1 MLAFCTMT
9 SFGQIYNT
17 EVAADL
23 ELISEGEFLQIT
35 GFADNKTDVN
45 KSLRFVIS
53 IFKKDTVSDNTSKN
67 TKEGR
72 FVLGPSQRK
81 SLGNTAINKSEK
93 DQTILLLLIYDENDQ
108 VVGKDRV
115 VLNEIDDDIDFK
127 KRLAEK
133 NEVSQD
139 IANSGEDGVI
149 GLRGIVVENTLT
161 KPGRDFYRAYVSA
174 YNFKKINGD
183 KILEVKELLA
193 QGSNTQIQLKSA
205 DEVIFQFFVN
215 PRSDY
220 IDQMVDYAIQ
230 YTNIYF
236 RNQKKNRNLIKKY

>member
-1 MLAFCTMT
+1 MT
-9 SFGQIYNT
+9 TFGQIYNT

-35 GFADNKTDVN
+35 GFANNKTDVN

-53 IFKKDTVSDNTSKN
+53 IFNKDSLTDNTTKN

-72 FVLGPSQRK
+72 FVLGPSERK
-81 SLGNTAINKSEK
+81 SLGNTAVNMSEK
-93 DQTILLLLIYDENDQ
+93 NQTILLLLIYDEDDQ

-115 VLNEIDDDIDFK
+115 VLNEINTALDFK
-127 KRLAEK
+127 KRLAKK

-139 IANSGEDGVI
+139 IASSGEDGVV
-149 GLRGIVVENTLT
+149 GLRGIIVENTLT
-161 KPGRDFYRAYVSA
+161 KPGRDFFTAYVSE
-174 YNFKKINGD
+174 YNYRKINGE

-193 QGSNTQIQLKSA
+193 LGSNTQIQLKS
-205 DEVIFQFFVN
+205 DEQIIFQFFVN

-220 IDQMVDYAIQ
+220 IDQMVDIAISN
-230 YTNIYF
+230 TNIYF
-236 RNQKKNRNLIKKY
+236 RNLKKNRNFIKKY